1 VQPHIIPDFMLSTS
15 EDSFET
21 GKKGQKQPS
30 LPLSDFNTAPE
41 IHCKQKGN
49 VLKPEGLSA

>member
-1 VQPHIIPDFMLSTS
+1 MLSTS
-15 EDSFET
+15 EDSIET

-49 VLKPEGLSA
+49 VKTRRSIRLVVGGYKC